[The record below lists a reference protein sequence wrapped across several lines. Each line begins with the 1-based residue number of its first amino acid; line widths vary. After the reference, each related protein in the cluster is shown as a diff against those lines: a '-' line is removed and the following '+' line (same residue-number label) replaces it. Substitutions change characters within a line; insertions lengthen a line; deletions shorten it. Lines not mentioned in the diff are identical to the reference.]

1 MKSARNLSLALCF
14 VTLGLSAHGQN
25 WNQATTTNA
34 IWYSMAGSQHGSNLV
49 AAVLSYDLGYSTPG
63 QIYASTNG
71 GQNWTLTSA
80 PDYYWISVAASTN
93 GMRVV
98 AAAEADS
105 DFNPVQIFVSTDG
118 GLNWTNGNVESNSW
132 QAVASSADGQILA
145 GAAYNDS
152 IYISTNGGLAWTTNN
167 APNNN
172 WHGLA
177 MSADGLEMY
186 AAAPDGIYVSTNT
199 GSLWNLSSNSPP
211 LCFSLVCSADG
222 RRVFTGLEGG
232 DTNYNLVIFA
242 STNGGATWMQ
252 TSAPI
257 DITQNYQCLAMSTYG
272 DVLLAGAY
280 SDNNTAGLIYLST
293 DAGATWIPQ
302 TAPTN
307 SWGCVFCSADGT
319 LLTAGEFGGTIYSAS
334 NPVINPNLSIKVDAQ
349 NSLVSWPVFPAG
361 FQLQMASTLN
371 PPVDWTNTVSDI
383 IESGT
388 NYYTT
393 NSLTSSSAFFRLAR
407 P

>member
-1 MKSARNLSLALCF
+1 
-14 VTLGLSAHGQN
+14 
-25 WNQATTTNA
+25 
-34 IWYSMAGSQHGSNLV
+34 MAGSQRGSNLV
-49 AAVLSYDLGYSTPG
+49 AAAYSDDTFFIPG
-63 QIYASTNG
+63 QLYASTNG
-71 GQNWTLTSA
+71 GQSWQPNSA
-80 PDYYWISVAASTN
+80 PINFWSSVAVSTN
-93 GMRVV
+93 WLRQV
-98 AAAEADS
+98 ASAYS
-105 DFNPVQIFVSTDG
+105 DELGNPGQIFISTDG
-118 GLNWTNGNVESNSW
+118 GLTWTNSSAPANGW
-132 QAVASSADGQILA
+132 LAVASSADGQILVS
-145 GAAYNDS
+145 AAYSDG
-152 IYISTNGGLAWTTNN
+152 IYVSTNFGTDWIQSD
-167 APNNN
+167 APNNA
-172 WHGLA
+172 WQSLA
-177 MSADGLEMY
+177 ISADGLKMY

-199 GSLWNLSSNSPP
+199 GSLWSLSSNSPP

-222 RRVFTGLEGG
+222 SKVFTGLEGG
-232 DTNYNLVIFA
+232 NNTNNYLGIFA
-242 STNGGATWMQ
+242 STNGGATWVQ

-257 DITQNYQCLAMSTYG
+257 DILQNYQCLAMSTYG

-280 SDNNTAGLIYLST
+280 SGNNTAGQIYLST

-302 TAPTN
+302 NAPPN

-334 NPVINPNLSIKVDAQ
+334 NPVNNPNLSIKVDAQ